1 MTKTNTKPMFIRNAS
16 QLVTLKG
23 GSESPRVKEQME
35 ELHII
40 ENGSVWIENGKIED
54 VGTDK
59 ELSEKYSSKLNQAQH
74 IDATGKLVTPG
85 FVDPHTHLVHAG
97 TRENEFN
104 MRLQGAS
111 YMDIMNAGGGIHST
125 TKATREASHSQL
137 YNESF
142 ARLNRFLKQGVTT
155 VEAKSGYGLSLEHEM
170 KQLEVAKKLNETH
183 PIDIVSTFMGAHAVP
198 AQYKE
203 NPDEFVDLVIYEM
216 LPKVAESGLA
226 EFNDVFCERGVF
238 TPDQS
243 RRILEA
249 GLNLGLLPKIHAD
262 EIEPYAGAELAATLG
277 AVSADHLLKA
287 SDEGIRQMA
296 EAGVIGVLLPGTAF
310 FLMAESANGRKMI
323 DEGVAVALSTDCNP
337 GSSPTVSTP
346 LIMNLGC
353 LKMGMTP
360 AEVLTA
366 VTINA
371 AHAIKRGHEVGS
383 IEVGKKADMNI
394 FNVPTYMHL
403 QYMYGENH
411 INTVIKNGQVAI
423 SGGNLVC
430 QDTHT
435 HN

>member
-1 MTKTNTKPMFIRNAS
+1 MTQKPIFIRNAH

-23 GSESPRVKEQME
+23 GSEAPRTKQQME
-35 ELHII
+35 ELQII
-40 ENGSVWIENGKIED
+40 ENGSIWLENGKIAA
-54 VGTDK
+54 VGTDA
-59 ELSEKYSSKLNQAQH
+59 ELQEKFSNRLHEADQ

-111 YMDIMNAGGGIHST
+111 YMEIMNAGGGIHAT
-125 TKATREASHSQL
+125 TKATREASHEQL
-137 YNESF
+137 FKESYN
-142 ARLNRFLKQGVTT
+142 RLDRFLKQGVTT

-170 KQLEVAKKLNETH
+170 KQLEVAKQLNESH

-198 AQYKE
+198 AQYKH
-203 NPDEFVDLVIYEM
+203 NPDQFVDLVIEEM
-216 LPKVAESGLA
+216 LPNVAASGLA

-238 TPDQS
+238 TPEQS
-243 RRILEA
+243 KRILEA
-249 GLNLGLLPKIHAD
+249 GLSLGLLPKIHAD
-262 EIEPYAGAELAATLG
+262 EIEPYAGAELAASLG

-287 SDEGIRQMA
+287 SDLGIRQMA
-296 EAGVIGVLLPGTAF
+296 EAGVIAVLLPGTAF

-323 DEGVAVALSTDCNP
+323 DAGVAVALSTDCNP
-337 GSSPTVSTP
+337 GSSPTVSLP

-383 IEVGKKADMNI
+383 LEVGKKADINI
-394 FNVPTYMHL
+394 FHVPTYMHL

-411 INTVIKNGQVAI
+411 VNTVIKNGKIVV

-430 QDTHT
+430 HDTHT